1 MLIVEPI
8 DLRVI
13 NIAWARVPEYPDVLT
28 ASIAL
33 KRDLGNIASEKPCL
47 IDERCN
53 LPVRRLDDALFCG
66 NALARESASH
76 K

>member
-1 MLIVEPI
+1 MSIVEPI

-13 NIAWARVPEYPDVLT
+13 NIACARVPEHPDVLT

-33 KRDLGNIASEKPCL
+33 KGDLSIIAPEKPCV

-66 NALARESASH
+66 NTLARESASH